1 MALGSLTIDE
11 FLARLGSS
19 DPTPGG
25 GALAALSG
33 AMTAAM
39 LAMVCNLTVG
49 RPRFAEVEAEVRE
62 LLGKCEDLQRKLLD
76 LADADANAY
85 TAVREAYRLPRI
97 SEEEQQARADAI
109 EHAMHR
115 ATEVP
120 VDSAL
125 GARAV
130 LDLAAEAARS
140 SNPVALGD
148 VAVATHLAL
157 GAARGAADQ
166 ARMNLTTLKDTSFVA
181 RMGKRIDDLLA
192 EADASAARALYDV
205 AKRSSPA

>member
-1 MALGSLTIDE
+1 MSLGSLTIDE

-33 AMTAAM
+33 AMAAAM

-49 RPRFAEVEAEVRE
+49 RPRFSDVEAEVRA
-62 LLGKCEDLQRKLLD
+62 LLEKAEALQRQLLD
-76 LADADANAY
+76 LADADADAY
-85 TAVREAYRLPRI
+85 TAVRDAYRLPRATD
-97 SEEEQQARADAI
+97 EDQQTRADAI
-109 EHAMHR
+109 EQSMHH

-125 GARAV
+125 AARAV
-130 LDLAAEAARS
+130 LDLAAKAAETT
-140 SNPVALGD
+140 NPVALGD

-166 ARMNLTTLKDTSFVA
+166 ARLNLATLKDPSFIA
-181 RMGKRIDDLLA
+181 RMGEQIDRLLA
-192 EADASAARALYDV
+192 EADVVAVRALQGV
-205 AKRSSPA
+205 ATRGGAG